1 MERRTSQ
8 LIYLLFAGW
17 VFGAG
22 SYEILQFPM
31 DARSLALHNSA
42 SAYDGL
48 LLSNNPASLSKRAK
62 GNTYSYFYLPANI
75 HFTGLQNV
83 NHSSSGVRAYKISF
97 MSYGAI
103 IDGET
108 EDKSYAFDILLE
120 SGFKK
125 EYKNIT
131 SIGISGGYLFS
142 SVSGY
147 QSQII
152 FSNFGIR
159 SRLLRKRLGAGLSLE
174 NIGFLLKSYTD
185 FKEPI
190 PALFRMAL
198 YYKPRYIPLIINGD
212 MVTYLGDGDS
222 FYFSGGIELK
232 PNDSFTL
239 RLGSSSHR
247 SGYLTDDFSS
257 DVIAGF
263 SGGAG
268 FRFINMTLDVGF
280 MNLGPAGFVVGF
292 SLLKKLD

>member
-42 SAYDGL
+42 SADDGL

-75 HFTGLQNV
+75 HFTGFQNV

-131 SIGISGGYLFS
+131 SIGISGGYLLS
-142 SVSGY
+142 SITGY

-152 FSNFGIR
+152 FLNFGIR
-159 SRLLRKRLGAGLSLE
+159 SRLLRKRLGVGLSLE
-174 NIGFLLKSYTD
+174 NIGSLLKSYTD
-185 FKEPI
+185 IKEPI
-190 PALFRMAL
+190 PAVFRTAL

-212 MVTYLGDGDS
+212 MVTYLDDGDS

-247 SGYLTDDFSS
+247 YGYWTEDFSS
-257 DVIAGF
+257 DVFAGF

-268 FRFINMTLDVGF
+268 FRFINMNLDVGF

>member
-8 LIYLLFAGW
+8 LIYLLFAGGL
-17 VFGAG
+17 FASS
-22 SYEILQFPM
+22 SYEILHFPT
-31 DARSLALHNSA
+31 DARNLSLHNSA
-42 SAYDGL
+42 SAYDGI

-62 GNTYSYFYLPANI
+62 GHTYSYFYIPGKI
-75 HFTGLQNV
+75 HFTGYQSISKSNLGIR
-83 NHSSSGVRAYKISF
+83 STKISI
-97 MSYGAI
+97 MNYGTF
-103 IDGET
+103 IDSET
-108 EDKSYAFDILLE
+108 KNKSYAFDILIE
-120 SGFKK
+120 TGFKK

-142 SVSGY
+142 SIAGY

-174 NIGFLLKSYTD
+174 NVGFLLKSYTD
-185 FKEPI
+185 VKEPI
-190 PALFRMAL
+190 PVLLRTAI
-198 YYKPRYIPLIINGD
+198 YYEPRYIPLIINGD

-232 PNDSFTL
+232 PDSRLTL

-247 SGYLTDDFSS
+247 KGYITDDFSS
-257 DVIAGF
+257 DIFSGF

-268 FRFINMTLDVGF
+268 LNFTNMTLDIGF
-280 MNLGPAGFVVGF
+280 MNLGPAGFIVGF
-292 SLLKKLD
+292 SMSKKID

>member
-8 LIYLLFAGW
+8 LIYILFAGW

-75 HFTGLQNV
+75 HFTGFQNV

-142 SVSGY
+142 SIAGY

-159 SRLLRKRLGAGLSLE
+159 SRLLRKRLGVGLSLE
-174 NIGFLLKSYTD
+174 NIGFLLKSYTNI
-185 FKEPI
+185 KEPI
-190 PALFRMAL
+190 PALFRTAL

-239 RLGSSSHR
+239 CLGSSSHR

-268 FRFINMTLDVGF
+268 FRFTNMTLDVGF
-280 MNLGPAGFVVGF
+280 MNLGSYGFVVGF

>member
-1 MERRTSQ
+1 M
-8 LIYLLFAGW
+8 A
-17 VFGAG
+17 
-22 SYEILQFPM
+22 
-31 DARSLALHNSA
+31 ARSLALHNSA

-75 HFTGLQNV
+75 HFTGFQNV
-83 NHSSSGVRAYKISF
+83 NHSNSGVRAYKISF

-142 SVSGY
+142 SIAGY

-159 SRLLRKRLGAGLSLE
+159 SRLLRKRLGVGLSLE

-185 FKEPI
+185 IKEPI
-190 PALFRMAL
+190 PALFRTAL

>member
-75 HFTGLQNV
+75 HFTGFQNV

-142 SVSGY
+142 SIVGY
-147 QSQII
+147 QSQLI

-159 SRLLRKRLGAGLSLE
+159 SRLLRKRLGVGFSLE
-174 NIGFLLKSYTD
+174 DIGFLLKSYTD
-185 FKEPI
+185 KREPI
-190 PALFRMAL
+190 PTLFRMAL
-198 YYKPRYIPLIINGD
+198 YYKPHYIPLIINGD

-232 PNDSFTL
+232 PNDRFTL

-268 FRFINMTLDVGF
+268 FRFTNMTLDVGF
-280 MNLGPAGFVVGF
+280 MNLGPYGFVVGF